1 MARKTTRDKHR
12 RAKTAGITG
21 RQSKTSGNN
30 SGESFRDNCVVSD
43 AFAITINDVR
53 SRRRTWFFAALIV
66 IGGALAYSNSFDG
79 VMLLDDI
86 IRIKNN
92 PTVHEPVASGAWL
105 GDRLK
110 RPLVSLSV
118 ALNYQLGGNSPI
130 GYHIFNL
137 FIHLAAG
144 LTLFG
149 IVRRIL
155 HLPRWRDWFGNAAAP
170 IACVIALLWTLHPLQ
185 TASVTYI
192 IQRCESMMGL
202 FYLLTIY
209 LVLRGATGQRTKSW
223 YALAV
228 LACLGGMLCKA
239 VMCTAPLMVLLFDR
253 VFLANGFRDIL
264 KRRWALYAGLAVTLL
279 FMADGGFLPNM
290 INAVNKLPTTASAPP
305 KGLGG
310 IPPIMY
316 AATQPGV
323 ILHYLK
329 LSLIPVGLCFDYWWP
344 VATTASKIVP
354 QSLGILLLLA
364 ATGYAFKKRPAI
376 GFCGLW
382 FFLILAPTSSVRP
395 LNSVAFEHRMYLSL
409 AGVIALLV
417 IGGFYVLR
425 RITRNKPEHTAW
437 LMQRGGFSLALL
449 LAVLLGTLTFQRN
462 ALFHSELAMWQ
473 DVVAQAPHNPRVRSN
488 LSLALARTG
497 EFDEAIDH
505 LEHALQLWPDYGEAH
520 NNMAMCLLRKNRA
533 ADALYHAEAALSVWA
548 DNPDAHVN
556 KAGALADLGRPQ
568 EAIPHYHRVLEL
580 KPNYHSIFSDLGAAY
595 AQAGNLDKAIKHY
608 EIALDRN
615 ERDHMAINN
624 LGGAYFEM
632 GRLDDAIAKFREA
645 LEIENEYADAH
656 HNLGLALKKQGN
668 LPTAIGHYRE
678 AIRINPDYAD
688 AYNNLGSA
696 LLARHEAEAA
706 VESFRKAMELKP
718 NFEIA
723 RTNFGHANYFYGI
736 KLEEQQRFD
745 EAVKSYQVA
754 LSIIPNHTHAQERLN
769 KLAARDQ
776 VAVASE
782 D

>member
-1 MARKTTRDKHR
+1 MARTKSRKKSA
-12 RAKTAGITG
+12 RAKSADLS
-21 RQSKTSGNN
+21 RQSSSRT
-30 SGESFRDNCVVSD
+30 D
-43 AFAITINDVR
+43 AAQSQTDDASTINGDATAHSLAKYTSPR
-53 SRRRTWFFAALIV
+53 QTWLLIALLV
-66 IGGALAYSNSFDG
+66 VGGTLAYSNSFDG

-92 PTVHEPVASGAWL
+92 PSVHEPVMSGAWL

-118 ALNYQLGGNSPI
+118 ALNYQLGGSNPL

-137 FIHLAAG
+137 LVHLAAG

-149 IVRRIL
+149 IVRRVL
-155 HLPRWRDWFGNAAAP
+155 LLPRWAHYFASAAAP
-170 IACVIALLWTLHPLQ
+170 LAFLVALFWTLHPLQ

-192 IQRCESMMGL
+192 IQRCESMMGM

-209 LVLRGATGQRTKSW
+209 LVLRGVTGDRSKLW
-223 YALAV
+223 YALAIF
-228 LACLGGMLCKA
+228 ACLGGMLSKA

-253 VFLANGFRDIL
+253 VFLAANFREIA
-264 KRRWALYAGLAVTLL
+264 KRRWALYAGLACTLL

-290 INAVNKLPTTASAPP
+290 INAVNKLPTTAAAPP

-310 IPPIMY
+310 IPPMMY

-329 LSLIPVGLCFDYWWP
+329 LTVFPVGLCFDYWWP
-344 VATTASKIVP
+344 VATTASRIVP
-354 QSLGILLLLA
+354 QALGILLLVGTA
-364 ATGYAFKKRPAI
+364 VYALKRRPAL

-382 FFLILAPTSSVRP
+382 FFLILAPTSSIRP

-409 AGVIALLV
+409 AGLVALFV
-417 IGGFYVLR
+417 VGGYYLLQR
-425 RITRNKPEHTAW
+425 SAQTKPEGTRW
-437 LMQRGGFSLALL
+437 LMQRGGFAAALL
-449 LAVLLGTLTFQRN
+449 VAVGLGALTFQRN
-462 ALFHSELAMWQ
+462 ALYHSELAMWQ
-473 DVVAQAPHNPRVRSN
+473 DVVDKAPHNPRVRSN

-505 LEHALQLWPDYGEAH
+505 LEHALKLWPDYGEAH
-520 NNMAMCLLRKNRA
+520 NNMAMCLLRKNKP
-533 ADALYHAEAALSVWA
+533 AEALHHADEALKVWS

-556 KAGALADLGRPQ
+556 KAGALADLGRPT
-568 EAIPHYHRVLEL
+568 EAIPHYQRVLEL
-580 KPNYHSIFSDLGAAY
+580 KPDYHSIYSDLGAAY
-595 AQAGNLDKAIKHY
+595 AQAGDLNKAIEHY
-608 EIALDRN
+608 EIALERN

-632 GRLDDAIAKFREA
+632 GRMDDAIAKFREA

-656 HNLGLALKKQGN
+656 HNLGLALKKEGDLN
-668 LPTAIGHYRE
+668 TAIGHYRE

-718 NFEIA
+718 NFDIA
-723 RTNFGHANYFYGI
+723 RTNLGHASYFYGVQ
-736 KLEEQQRFD
+736 LEEQQRFD
-745 EAVKSYQVA
+745 EAKESYQLV
-754 LSIIPNHTHAQERLN
+754 LNIIPNHKHARARLN
-769 KLAARDQ
+769 KLTAQEQ
-776 VAVASE
+776 VAVIDE
-782 D
+782 E

>member
-1 MARKTTRDKHR
+1 MARNKSRKKSP
-12 RAKTAGITG
+12 RAKFADKK
-21 RQSKTSGNN
+21 RQSSHGSTS
-30 SGESFRDNCVVSD
+30 SQLSTGESAPPNSIDGTC
-43 AFAITINDVR
+43 AIVPQSSTRQHWLLV
-53 SRRRTWFFAALIV
+53 AALLIA
-66 IGGALAYSNSFDG
+66 GTLAYSNSFDG

-92 PTVHEPVASGAWL
+92 PSVHEPATSGAWL
-105 GDRLK
+105 GDRLR

-118 ALNYQLGGNSPI
+118 ALNYQLDGSNPL

-137 FIHLAAG
+137 LIHLAAG

-149 IVRRIL
+149 IVRRVL
-155 HLPRWRDWFGNAAAP
+155 LLPRWASYFGTAAAP
-170 IACVIALLWTLHPLQ
+170 LAFLIALFWTLHPLQ

-192 IQRCESMMGL
+192 IQRCESMMGM

-209 LVLRGATGQRTKSW
+209 LVIRGATGDRSKLW
-223 YALAV
+223 YVLAII
-228 LACLGGMLCKA
+228 ACLGGMLTKA

-253 VFLANGFRDIL
+253 VFLASHFREIV
-264 KRRWALYAGLAVTLL
+264 KRRWALYVGLAFTLL

-323 ILHYLK
+323 ILQYLK
-329 LSLIPVGLCFDYWWP
+329 LSIIPVGQCFDYWWP
-344 VATTASKIVP
+344 VATTASRIVP
-354 QSLGILLLLA
+354 AALGILLLLGV
-364 ATGYAFKKRPAI
+364 TAFGLKRRPAL

-382 FFLILAPTSSVRP
+382 VFLILAPTSSIRP

-409 AGVIALLV
+409 AGVVALVVLGGYYLLQRIGRDKPESARWLLQRCGFSVALLV
-417 IGGFYVLR
+417 
-425 RITRNKPEHTAW
+425 
-437 LMQRGGFSLALL
+437 
-449 LAVLLGTLTFQRN
+449 AVGLGVLTFQRN

-488 LSLALARTG
+488 LSLALARAG

-505 LEHALQLWPDYGEAH
+505 LEHAIELWPDYGEAH
-520 NNMAMCLLRKNRA
+520 NNMAMCLLRKNKPA
-533 ADALYHAEAALSVWA
+533 EALYHADKALEVWA
-548 DNPDAHVN
+548 NNPDAHVN
-556 KAGALADLGRPQ
+556 KAGALADMGRPR
-568 EAIPHYHRVLEL
+568 EAIPHYQRVLEL
-580 KPNYHSIFSDLGAAY
+580 KPYYHSIYSDLGAAY
-595 AQAGNLDKAIKHY
+595 AQAGDLNKAIEHY
-608 EIALDRN
+608 EIALERN

-632 GRLDDAIAKFREA
+632 GRMDDAIAKFREA

-656 HNLGLALKKQGN
+656 HNLGLALKKQGDLN
-668 LPTAIGHYRE
+668 TAIGHYRE

-723 RTNFGHANYFYGI
+723 RTNLGHASYYYGMQ
-736 KLEEQQRFD
+736 LEEEQRFD
-745 EAVKSYQVA
+745 EAKESYQLV
-754 LSIIPNHTHAQERLN
+754 LNIIPNHEHARARLN
-769 KLAARDQ
+769 KLTAQEQ
-776 VAVASE
+776 VAVIDE
-782 D
+782 E